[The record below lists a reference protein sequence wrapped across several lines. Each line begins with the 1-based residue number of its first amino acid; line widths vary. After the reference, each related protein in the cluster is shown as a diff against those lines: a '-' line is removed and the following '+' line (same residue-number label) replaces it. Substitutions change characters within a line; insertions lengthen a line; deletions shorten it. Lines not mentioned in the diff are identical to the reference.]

1 MKFIEWLNSYWKYY
15 WYYTPDISYLKVRK
29 TYLLKNYNDINWYFI
44 YYIILMLGKYI
55 KKVQLKKGEYNLYL
69 RNEQD
74 IEKVLFFLKYN
85 INSQFKLLMDICGID
100 YMEKYKNRFEV
111 SYNLLSIK
119 YWIRMHIK
127 THVNEFTPIDSV
139 VKIYKSA
146 NWYEREVWDMF
157 GIFFKNHNDLRRILT
172 DYGFEGFPLRK
183 DFPQTGYIELRYNN
197 DFKHLV
203 YEPLELSQDFR
214 NFDFLSPWNQ
224 IK

>member
-1 MKFIEWLNSYWKYY
+1 MKFIEWLNSYWKYF
-15 WYYTPDISYLKVRK
+15 WYYTPDISYLKIRK

-44 YYIILMLGKYI
+44 YYIILILGKYI

-69 RNEQD
+69 RNSED
-74 IEKVLFFLKYN
+74 IEKVLFFFKNN

-100 YMEKYKNRFEV
+100 YMEKYKNRFEI

-119 YWIRMHIK
+119 YWTRAHIK
-127 THVNEFTPIDSV
+127 IHVNEFTPVNSV
-139 VKIYKSA
+139 IKVFKSA
-146 NWYEREVWDMF
+146 NWYEREIWDLF

-203 YEPLELSQDFR
+203 YEPIELSQDFR

>member
-1 MKFIEWLNSYWKYY
+1 MSYSDWLKSFLRNLPKVSYMKIRNS
-15 WYYTPDISYLKVRK
+15 V
-29 TYLLKNYNDINWYFI
+29 LLKNYNDINWYFI

-55 KKVQLKKGEYNLYL
+55 KKIKLSRGEYHIYL
-69 RNEQD
+69 KDYND
-74 IEKVLFFLKYN
+74 LEKVLYFIKYN
-85 INSQFKLLMDICGID
+85 MICQFKILIDICGVDFIQNS
-100 YMEKYKNRFEV
+100 KNRFEIN
-111 SYNLLSIK
+111 YNLLSVK
-119 YWIRMHIK
+119 YWSRLHIK
-127 THVNEFTPIDSV
+127 INVNEFIAVPSII
-139 VKIYKSA
+139 KIFKSA

-197 DFKHLV
+197 DYKHLI

-214 NFDFLSPWNQ
+214 NFDFISPWNQ

>member
-1 MKFIEWLNSYWKYY
+1 MSFAKWLRSFLKFSPRSSYIK
-15 WYYTPDISYLKVRK
+15 IRK

-69 RNEQD
+69 KNSQD
-74 IEKVLFFLKYN
+74 IEKVLFFFKYN

-100 YMEKYKNRFEV
+100 YMQKFKNRFEI

-119 YWIRMHIK
+119 YWSRIHVKI
-127 THVNEFTPIDSV
+127 HVNEFTPINSV
-139 VKIYKSA
+139 IKVFKSA
-146 NWYEREVWDMF
+146 NWYEREIWDMY
-157 GIFFKNHNDLRRILT
+157 GIFFKNHTDLRRILT

-183 DFPQTGYIELRYNN
+183 DFPQTGYVELRYNN
-197 DFKHLV
+197 DFKHLI
-203 YEPLELSQDFR
+203 YEPVELSQDFR
-214 NFDFLSPWNQ
+214 SFDFLSPWNQ

>member
-15 WYYTPDISYLKVRK
+15 WNYSSNISYLKVRK
-29 TYLLKNYNDINWYFI
+29 TILLKNYNDINWYFI
-44 YYIILMLGKYI
+44 YYIMLILGKYI

-74 IEKVLFFLKYN
+74 LEKVMFFFKYN

-100 YMEKYKNRFEV
+100 YMEKYKKRFEI

-119 YWIRMHIK
+119 YWLRLHIK
-127 THVNEFTPIDSV
+127 IHINEFTPINSIR
-139 VKIYKSA
+139 KIFKSA
-146 NWYEREVWDMF
+146 NWYEREVWDMY

-214 NFDFLSPWNQ
+214 SFDFLSPWNQ